1 MGGQKVLLDGIE
13 EAREYGGNATEYDHD
28 PSRVD
33 GLLAQTTTAGKGYF
47 ITDAL
52 GSVYAVVDSTGA
64 EVSKYA
70 YDVYGARTATAE
82 GMATPWGFTGRRHDS
97 STEMYYRVRYLDG
110 ERAVFAAADPLWTDA
125 LSKQWMMRGTGDLP
139 RVEIRPYSYV
149 NGKPSA
155 LLDPTG
161 MEPDFSRKCT
171 QEIRDAYQR
180 AVGMTKKAVFEY
192 SKCCLPSTWSYFDV
206 VDLWRFMNYTLTYI
220 ACDDGYIETVD
231 GSRACAGSNIG
242 DTLIQITTRPCQSA
256 VGTSCKEGSLLH
268 EGAHLVLGEREHAPL
283 PMGRVWAVS
292 NCACNM
298 GSL

>member
-13 EAREYGGNATEYDHD
+13 EAREYGGNAMRYDHD

-139 RVEIRPYSYV
+139 RV
-149 NGKPSA
+149 
-155 LLDPTG
+155 
-161 MEPDFSRKCT
+161 
-171 QEIRDAYQR
+171 
-180 AVGMTKKAVFEY
+180 
-192 SKCCLPSTWSYFDV
+192 
-206 VDLWRFMNYTLTYI
+206 
-220 ACDDGYIETVD
+220 
-231 GSRACAGSNIG
+231 
-242 DTLIQITTRPCQSA
+242 
-256 VGTSCKEGSLLH
+256 
-268 EGAHLVLGEREHAPL
+268 
-283 PMGRVWAVS
+283 
-292 NCACNM
+292 
-298 GSL
+298 